1 MEYVLIGIGIILL
14 IFVLWMVFFV
24 VVSYC
29 LSIPTAHGFN
39 EHYGTEYSVIYF
51 MFNEETLRDYHGRS
65 VIVKE

>member
-1 MEYVLIGIGIILL
+1 MEDILMVVGIVLL
-14 IFVLWMVFFV
+14 IFVLCMAFV
-24 VVSYC
+24 VGVSYC